1 MARVRGPRDYAV
13 EQRRRNELAVSRG
26 YTSRA
31 QQRRAI
37 ETGRRSPLRPD
48 LLKSPRTIEA
58 QRIRS
63 ARVEADLKLFGQY
76 AENERWAKAHAV
88 RHIGRFDPRERAEGG
103 NRLPGVS
110 LEEFSQGYNDAF
122 VNGPLKYRSRR
133 NRGGSRALRRYFVD
147 LTGHFTADEYEARYG
162 HVR

>member
-1 MARVRGPRDYAV
+1 MARRVRDYAA
-13 EQRRRNELAVSRG
+13 EQRRRNELAKSRG
-26 YTSRA
+26 YTSRS

-37 ETGRRSPLRPD
+37 EQGRRAPLRPD
-48 LLKSPRTIEA
+48 LIRSPRTVEA
-58 QRIRS
+58 QRIRQ
-63 ARVEADLKLFGQY
+63 ARIDADLKLFGQY

-88 RHIGRFDPRERAEGG
+88 RHIGRFDPREQSEGG

-110 LEEFSQGYNDAF
+110 PEAFSQGYNEAF